1 MHKLRRKS
9 PSPRMTIVSR
19 IVVPVALSAAVAV
32 ASAGCVSGSR
42 PRAAA
47 AAARSRPRPAR
58 TAAPNDSLSRTAPA
72 SPRPLRAARAAT
84 NPSRILVGQIANR
97 LPTHRRVVALTFDA
111 GADDAGAPKIFAT
124 LQSRHVTATFFMTG
138 RWAQLYPRWARRIA
152 ARYPVGNHTYDH
164 TDLLG
169 LSLGAVRREILT
181 AQSAIAAISRR
192 SPTRLFRFPY
202 GSSSPS
208 TLRTAN
214 ELGYTAVGWTVD
226 TIGWEGT
233 SGGQSV
239 ATVVQRALSHL
250 EPGEIVLMHVGA
262 NPNDH
267 STLDADALARI
278 IDNIRRRGYA
288 FVALPEY
295 L

>member
-1 MHKLRRKS
+1 
-9 PSPRMTIVSR
+9 MTIASR

-32 ASAGCVSGSR
+32 ACAGCVSGSKPR
-42 PRAAA
+42 PPAAA
-47 AAARSRPRPAR
+47 TRSRPRPAR
-58 TAAPNDSLSRTAPA
+58 TAAPNDTPSRTARA
-72 SPRPLRAARAAT
+72 SPRPLRAARAAPT
-84 NPSRILVGQIANR
+84 SPNRILVGQIADR
-97 LPTHRRVVALTFDA
+97 LPTRRRVVALTFDA
-111 GADDAGAPKIFAT
+111 GADDAGAPRIFAT
-124 LQSRHVTATFFMTG
+124 LQSRHATATFFMTG

-152 ARYPVGNHTYDH
+152 ARYPLGNHTYDH

-181 AQSAIAAISRR
+181 AQSTIAAITRR

-226 TIGWEGT
+226 TLGWEGT

-267 STLDADALARI
+267 STLDADALAMI
-278 IDNIRRRGYA
+278 IDDIRRRGYA